1 MNQQQLALTL
11 INHQAEIIRLERR
24 LAQLRHELPY
34 LRLLRAVI
42 KSRP

>member
-1 MNQQQLALTL
+1 MNQQQLALIL
-11 INHQAEIIRLERR
+11 INHQAEIIRLERQ
-24 LAQLRHELPY
+24 LAQLRYELPY